1 MFAWSYKEL
10 IAIPPHITQH
20 RIDLDTTIP
29 LACQAK
35 YQMNLNYVA
44 MVKQDLD
51 KLLAVGFIAPMEEAT
66 WLSLIVVVSK
76 KNDKSRICVD
86 FHKLNV
92 ATKKDPYPLPF
103 TKEVLDMV
111 ASHELYIFWMAFHAT
126 IRL

>member
-10 IAIPPHITQH
+10 IGIPPHIIQH

-35 YQMNLNYVA
+35 YQMNLNYVG

-66 WLSLIVVVSK
+66 WLSLIVVV
-76 KNDKSRICVD
+76 
-86 FHKLNV
+86 
-92 ATKKDPYPLPF
+92 
-103 TKEVLDMV
+103 
-111 ASHELYIFWMAFHAT
+111 
-126 IRL
+126 